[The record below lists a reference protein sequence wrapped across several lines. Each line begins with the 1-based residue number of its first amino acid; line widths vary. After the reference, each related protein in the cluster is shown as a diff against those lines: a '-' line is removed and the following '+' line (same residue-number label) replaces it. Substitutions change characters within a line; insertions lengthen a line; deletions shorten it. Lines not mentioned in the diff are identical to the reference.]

1 MSLLEFTAYLFFLL
15 LTPIR
20 LFDTSCYLL
29 KMPILLN
36 GGKEM
41 KKQLFMVVL
50 ICLLSVQSA
59 IAAKE
64 INIGLMCP
72 LTGAYASEGQD
83 MNDIVTILADEL
95 NANGGLLGKKVNV
108 IVGDDGSDAR
118 NSSMAAQRLTTQDVI
133 VSIGTYG
140 SANTE
145 VTQNIY
151 DESKIIQI
159 ANGST
164 SVRLS
169 EKGLN
174 YFFRTCPR
182 DDSQGDVAYK
192 TLLKLGY
199 KKIAI
204 LHDNSSYAKGLAD
217 EAMAPLKKNGADIVF
232 YDALTPKENDYT
244 AILTKMKSVNPD
256 VVFFTGY
263 YGEAGLLL
271 RQKTEMGWNVPF
283 VGGDATNNQDL
294 VKIAGKKAAKDFL
307 CLSPPLPQ
315 DLMNPQAKSF
325 MDKFTK
331 KYNRLPGSIWSVLAG
346 DGFKVATAAIKAT
359 KSTDPDVLAD
369 YMHTKMKNVEGLTG
383 KISFNEKGDRIGDV
397 YRVYIV
403 DASGKFVLQP

>member
-1 MSLLEFTAYLFFLL
+1 
-15 LTPIR
+15 
-20 LFDTSCYLL
+20 
-29 KMPILLN
+29 
-36 GGKEM
+36 M
-41 KKQLFMVVL
+41 KKLVFFALVM
-50 ICLLSVQSA
+50 CLVSSQAL
-59 IAAKE
+59 AAGTIK
-64 INIGLMCP
+64 IGLMCP

-83 MNDIVTILADEL
+83 MNDIVSLLADEM
-95 NANGGLLGKKVNV
+95 NANGGLLGKKVQI

-118 NSSMAAQRLTTQDVI
+118 NSSMAAQRLSTQEVI
-133 VSIGTYG
+133 ASIGTYG

-145 VTQNIY
+145 VTQTIY

-169 EKGLN
+169 EKGLK

-217 EAMAPLKKNGADIVF
+217 EAMGPLKKNGAEIVF

-244 AILTKMKSVNPD
+244 AILTKMKSANPD
-256 VVFFTGY
+256 VVFFSGY

-271 RQKTEMGWNVPF
+271 RQKMEMGWNVPF

-294 VKIAGKKAAKDFL
+294 VKIAGKKAAKGFL

-315 DLMNPQAKSF
+315 DLMNSQAKAF
-325 MDKFTK
+325 MAEFTK
-331 KYNRLPGSIWSVLAG
+331 KYNRAPGSIWSVLAG
-346 DGFKVATAAIKAT
+346 DGFRVLTAAIEST

-369 YMHTKMKNVEGLTG
+369 YMHTKMKDVEGLTG

-397 YRVYIV
+397 YRTYIV
-403 DASGKFVLQP
+403 DGNGEFILQP